1 MNDDVEILQE
11 ILDSEPVV
19 KALGAPIDARKAAEA
34 VRRLR
39 SLAGTND
46 GAGVSGAF
54 NALTGALGGR
64 LMASL
69 LSGPEW
75 RSFCPINRPLDDY
88 DADDHSQVVWLG
100 QAQRVIGR
108 AIFDGETFLG
118 VKFDCE
124 PI

>member
-11 ILDSEPVV
+11 ILDSEPAV

-39 SLAGTND
+39 SLAGT
-46 GAGVSGAF
+46 
-54 NALTGALGGR
+54 
-64 LMASL
+64 
-69 LSGPEW
+69 
-75 RSFCPINRPLDDY
+75 
-88 DADDHSQVVWLG
+88 
-100 QAQRVIGR
+100 
-108 AIFDGETFLG
+108 FLG